1 MSDLRLVGRFFL
13 STLGGR
19 GRLLLMASVG
29 ITFLSGALFSSS
41 PLFLARLADLVTS
54 GAAATS
60 IGTVILLSVIY
71 LLAIATQRA
80 AATVSLFLD
89 STLRIEG
96 LKQVSRVYFDFVSMQ
111 DQAFFSQN
119 NAGSIGSRLNQIN
132 NEFYQ
137 IVRSLVADV
146 IGPLTQLIVAIIVL
160 LVSGQYLVAA
170 FFVAY
175 CVAFVANHSFF
186 ARALVRKK
194 LAMMDAGRRSYSVL
208 IDSVANIEIAK
219 QFDTKDFLASRYE
232 DELNRDE
239 IVQRDFWKMNLAM
252 LGVSSLLYIALFAA
266 SFVYAVLAAAS
277 GRISVG
283 EFVLVASFVL
293 MLTGPI
299 ESLGDMFSRLTQSV
313 AAFADFLRSVE
324 RPAKNSAPSLS
335 RKDGSAILLERLKFR
350 YSGEDSDLI
359 QGVELAIRQGE
370 KVSITGGSGAGKSTL
385 LKLMAGQL
393 QPSSGEVYLSGR
405 DINDLGSKELS
416 SQLSVLGQEALVFMD
431 TLRFNLEIANPR
443 ANDEQLDTAVR
454 AAQLHDFL
462 HTLPKGLETEIGDRG
477 STVSG
482 GQKQRIAFARVFL
495 TQRDIILLD
504 EATSA
509 LDVDTEEKIL
519 GALFAIF
526 PGSTIVS
533 VSHRASAIKL
543 FDRAILMSEGGIVAD
558 GSPSR
563 LIEEND
569 FFRRIMQHS
578 ETERSEV

>member
-96 LKQVSRVYFDFVSMQ
+96 LKQVSRVYFDFVSLQ

-146 IGPLTQLIVAIIVL
+146 VGPLTQLIVAIIVL

-186 ARALVRKK
+186 TRALVRKK

-252 LGVSSLLYIALFAA
+252 LGVSSFLYIALFAA

-299 ESLGDMFSRLTQSV
+299 ESLGDMFSRLTQSI

-324 RPAKNSAPSLS
+324 RPAKNSASSLS
-335 RKDGSAILLERLKFR
+335 RKDGSAILLEGLKFR

-359 QGVELAIRQGE
+359 QSVDLAIRQGE

-385 LKLMAGQL
+385 LKLIAGQL
-393 QPSSGEVYLSGR
+393 QPISGEVYLSGR

-416 SQLSVLGQEALVFMD
+416 NQLSVLGQEALVFMD

-443 ANDEQLDTAVR
+443 ANDEQLDAAIR
-454 AAQLHDFL
+454 AAQLDDFL
-462 HTLPKGLETEIGDRG
+462 RTLPKGLETEIGDRG

-495 TQRDIILLD
+495 TQPDIILLD

-543 FDRAILMSEGGIVAD
+543 FDRAILMSEGRIVAD